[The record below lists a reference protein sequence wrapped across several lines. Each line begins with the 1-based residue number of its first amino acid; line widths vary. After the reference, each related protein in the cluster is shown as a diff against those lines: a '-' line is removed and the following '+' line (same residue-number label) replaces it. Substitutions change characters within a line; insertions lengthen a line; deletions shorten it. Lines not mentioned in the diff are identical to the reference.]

1 MTDFAPLLAFAHRL
15 ADAARGETMA
25 RWASGCAVEGKAGS
39 PEFDPVTDADRQG
52 ERVMREMIEA
62 VWPDHGVEGEEYGA
76 SAGAGRFV
84 WSLDPVDGTR
94 SFICGLPSWTTL
106 IALLDEGEP
115 VVGII
120 DAPALGE
127 RYAAASGLGVLGTAR
142 GEAKLTTSG
151 CTTLAAARLSTTDPF
166 ILGDAGFEAFAR
178 LRRGARTT
186 RYGLDAYG
194 YARLAAGS
202 LDLVVEA
209 CLKPHDYNALIPIVE
224 AAGGIIGNWQGGR
237 NLSRGRTIAAA
248 SPALFDA
255 AVREMERA

>member
-1 MTDFAPLLAFAHRL
+1 MDLAPFLAFAHRL
-15 ADAARGETMA
+15 ADAARGETMT
-25 RWASGCAVEGKAGS
+25 RWAAGCAVEGKAGALD
-39 PEFDPVTDADRQG
+39 FDPVTEADRAG
-52 ERVMREMIEA
+52 ERAMREMIEA
-62 VWPDHGVEGEEYGA
+62 AWPDHGIAGEEYGEK
-76 SAGAGRFV
+76 AGAGRYV

-106 IALLDEGEP
+106 IALLDEGRP

-127 RYAAASGLGVLGTAR
+127 RYAASGAAGFLHTAGR
-142 GEAKLTTSG
+142 DAPLRTSG
-151 CTTLAAARLSTTDPF
+151 CTALAEARLSTTDPF
-166 ILGDAGFEAFAR
+166 ILGDAGFDAFGR
-178 LRRGARTT
+178 LRRAARTT

-209 CLKPHDYNALIPIVE
+209 CLKPHDYNALIPVVE
-224 AAGGIIGNWQGGR
+224 AAGGVIGNWKGGAD
-237 NLSRGRTIAAA
+237 LLEGRTIAAA
-248 SPALFDA
+248 SSELFES